1 MAAITLL
8 SLLLFGSLV
17 FDCTALEVCD
27 FHTGDVLNVNAN
39 ANIKLTIRNYIKWNR
54 YHSGNGMKVGWLV
67 GSLVHNSLRSRMTL
81 RFRNMDKLLYDQVSL
96 SFLPNTLKIKRAHRS
111 AT

>member
-8 SLLLFGSLV
+8 SMLLFGSLV

-39 ANIKLTIRNYIKWNR
+39 ANISLQFVITSSGIVTIRE
-54 YHSGNGMKVGWLV
+54 M
-67 GSLVHNSLRSRMTL
+67 
-81 RFRNMDKLLYDQVSL
+81 
-96 SFLPNTLKIKRAHRS
+96 A
-111 AT
+111 